1 MKNLKKLSLA
11 AFIFILLLIQTRSIG
26 SFSFTEAVYNFNK
39 SVFNKFEVKHVFLVF
54 CILPAYEI
62 AIISDIVRVNVVEF
76 WTGNNLRTMHP
87 SQVETQKLV
96 SK

>member
-1 MKNLKKLSLA
+1 MKNFKKLSLVA
-11 AFIFILLLIQTRSIG
+11 IIFILLLIQTRCIG
-26 SFSFTEAVYNFNK
+26 TFSFTEAVYNFNK
-39 SVFNKFEVKHVFLVF
+39 SVFNKFEGKHVFLVF

-87 SQVETQKLV
+87 RQVETQKLV